1 MSYNK
6 YAAQSNGPLFA
17 YIGQKLRLLDDEE
30 DDQRDIL
37 PSAALKAAQIHFHH
51 THRETLPDGAVFP
64 FFYSKI
70 GETPCARNSRK
81 MSIPE

>member
-1 MSYNK
+1 LNE
-6 YAAQSNGPLFA
+6 QPL
-17 YIGQKLRLLDDEE
+17 LLDDEE

-70 GETPCARNSRK
+70 GETP
-81 MSIPE
+81 